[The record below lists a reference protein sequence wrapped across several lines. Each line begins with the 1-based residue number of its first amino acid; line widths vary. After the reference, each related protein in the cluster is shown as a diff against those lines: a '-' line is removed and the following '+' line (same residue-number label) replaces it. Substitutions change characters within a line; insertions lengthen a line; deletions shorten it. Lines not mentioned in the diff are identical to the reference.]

1 VAEAVRIVPERK
13 GLIFRLQITLI
24 SREPKTGAMKKP
36 SGGATARSIRVFLV
50 DDHPLVRN
58 ALRDAFRHER
68 GMEVC
73 GEADDRDAALK
84 GIADAQP
91 DLAIVDLRLRT
102 SDGLDLIRDLRNR
115 HPKVLSL
122 VLSMQDES
130 ITAERAV
137 RAGARGYVSKQE
149 PPKKIMEAVRKVL
162 DGEIYWSEKAAAQV
176 ASRIAAPTGSSKG
189 SAAERLS
196 ERELQVFEMT
206 GLGRSTHQIA
216 EALHIDVSTVETYRA
231 RIKEKLNFGDGSELL
246 QSAIR
251 WCLNKAY
258 A

>member
-1 VAEAVRIVPERK
+1 
-13 GLIFRLQITLI
+13 
-24 SREPKTGAMKKP
+24 MKK
-36 SGGATARSIRVFLV
+36 STGGATARRVRVFLV
-50 DDHPLVRN
+50 DDHPLVRH
-58 ALRDAFRHER
+58 ALRDAFRRER
-68 GMEVC
+68 GIEVC

-84 GIADAQP
+84 GIAAAQP

-102 SDGLDLIRDLRNR
+102 SDGLDLIRDLKNR

-149 PPKKIMEAVRKVL
+149 PPCKILEAVHKVL

-176 ASRIAAPTGSSKG
+176 ASRIASPNGASR
-189 SAAERLS
+189 SASDQLS
-196 ERELQVFEMT
+196 ERELQVFEMI
-206 GLGRSTHQIA
+206 GFGRSTNQIA
-216 EALHIDVSTVETYRA
+216 DSLHIDVSTVETYRA
-231 RIKEKLNFGDGSELL
+231 RIKDKLQLKDGSELL
-246 QSAIR
+246 QTAIR
-251 WCLNKAY
+251 WCLNRAY